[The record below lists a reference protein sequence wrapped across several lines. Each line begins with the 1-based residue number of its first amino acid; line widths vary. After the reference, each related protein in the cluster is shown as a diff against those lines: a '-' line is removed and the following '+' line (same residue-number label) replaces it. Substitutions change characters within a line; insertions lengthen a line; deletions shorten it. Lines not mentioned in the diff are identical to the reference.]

1 MFLFFIQIIILATIK
16 INAISYCSGGFKAS
30 TNGSASIC
38 LSDANNQSR
47 LADELECIFPFYSN
61 NDKLYSTC
69 ALNNAGKY
77 WCSLTRNYTNL
88 FATCQSKCPLIA
100 QKMMQKS
107 GFTHSLCQEPPNN
120 YVKPFAPNQTEIKLI
135 LNLHNQA
142 RSQVGYPNAIN
153 MRQVYWDISLASTAQ
168 AWVEYLAASAK
179 FEHDCNLCRSPLN
192 NQSLT
197 NKVGQNLFAYSGIKS
212 RNYLW
217 KSTINGWFGEKKN
230 FVYANNTMENFD
242 KFGHYLQIEW
252 AFTSRIGCGFA
263 QINGT
268 NFYLACNYADGVSN
282 IQRPYKNGTS
292 CSACPNQCVDNLCT
306 CNKYCQNHGIIF
318 KK

>member
-1 MFLFFIQIIILATIK
+1 M
-16 INAISYCSGGFKAS
+16 
-30 TNGSASIC
+30 
-38 LSDANNQSR
+38 
-47 LADELECIFPFYSN
+47 
-61 NDKLYSTC
+61 
-69 ALNNAGKY
+69 AG
-77 WCSLTRNYTNL
+77 L
-88 FATCQSKCPLIA
+88 
-100 QKMMQKS
+100 
-107 GFTHSLCQEPPNN
+107 
-120 YVKPFAPNQTEIKLI
+120 VK
-135 LNLHNQA
+135 
-142 RSQVGYPNAIN
+142 
-153 MRQVYWDISLASTAQ
+153 
-168 AWVEYLAASAK
+168 
-179 FEHDCNLCRSPLN
+179 
-192 NQSLT
+192 
-197 NKVGQNLFAYSGIKS
+197 
-212 RNYLW
+212 
-217 KSTINGWFGEKKN
+217 KKN